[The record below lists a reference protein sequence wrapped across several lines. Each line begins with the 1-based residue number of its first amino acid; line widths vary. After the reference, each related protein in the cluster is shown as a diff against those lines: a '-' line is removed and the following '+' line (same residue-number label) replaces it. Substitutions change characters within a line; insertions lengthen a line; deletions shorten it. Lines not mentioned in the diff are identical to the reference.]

1 VTDLVLSHLAV
12 LGAAGGEDEPATL
25 GGVVAPLWP
34 AIVTQHAA
42 THTPSR
48 PGGPA

>member
-1 VTDLVLSHLAV
+1 MTDLLLGHLVAV
-12 LGAAGGEDEPATL
+12 FEAAGCEFLAPA
-25 GGVVAPLWP
+25 VAPHWP

-42 THTPSR
+42 THVPSR